1 MDLDPR
7 HLEAFFVVGNEHS
20 FSRAATLLHKSQPA
34 VSYQIRRL
42 EEQLGTRLFDR
53 QSRRPGLTRAG
64 SQLHE
69 LCRRFFGE
77 FERLQTALR
86 AGTAMAL
93 EPLRIAAVSGFGRYV
108 LFPLLER
115 QRALRYSLRYP
126 TADQV
131 FTTIEEGGCDLGF
144 VYLPR
149 VSSRLVTA
157 PVWREELVLVG
168 PGAGAAARTPAPAR
182 LEDFARLPFVT
193 YDESEYVFGK
203 WFEALFGSQ
212 PRALRS
218 LYHFEELEEVVRTVA
233 AGRGWSIVP
242 DHAVAAAVRAGGV
255 AIARPRRRRVGNLI
269 YAVQRA
275 NGPDHPAATHIMD
288 ALLSTGKTSKP
299 SRSR

>member
-7 HLEAFFVVGNEHS
+7 HLETFFIVGNERS
-20 FSRAATLLHKSQPA
+20 FSRAAAQLHKSQPA

-42 EEQLGTRLFDR
+42 EEQLGARLVDR
-53 QSRRPGLTRAG
+53 QGRRPALTRAG
-64 SQLHE
+64 AQLHE

-77 FERLQTALR
+77 FERLQAALR
-86 AGTAMAL
+86 AGSEVAPA
-93 EPLRIAAVSGFGRYV
+93 PLRIAAVSAFGRYV

-115 QRALRYSLRYP
+115 QRTLRYSLRYP

-131 FTTIEEGGCDLGF
+131 FAAIDDGGCDLGF

-149 VSSRLVTA
+149 VSSRLVTS

-168 PGAGAAARTPAPAR
+168 PRRAAAPTR
-182 LEDFARLPFVT
+182 LDDFAALPFVT

-203 WFEALFGSQ
+203 WFEALYGRQ

-218 LYHFEELEEVVRTVA
+218 LYHFEELEEVVSTVA

-242 DHAVAAAVRAGGV
+242 DHAVAAAVRRGAV
-255 AIARPRRRRVGNLI
+255 VVARPGPRRRRRVGNRI
-269 YAVQRA
+269 YAVARA
-275 NGPDHPAATHIMD
+275 NDPDHPAALHIMD
-288 ALLSTGKTSKP
+288 ALLSASKTTKP
-299 SRSR
+299 SSAP